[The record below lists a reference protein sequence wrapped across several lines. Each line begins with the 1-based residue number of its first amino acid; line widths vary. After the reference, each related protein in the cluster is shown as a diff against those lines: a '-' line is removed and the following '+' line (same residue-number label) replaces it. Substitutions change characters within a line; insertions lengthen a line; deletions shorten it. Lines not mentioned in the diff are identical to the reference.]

1 LGELNGITGRE
12 AADQIGFWTTPAWKY
27 THSEQVLSQVLLQLQ
42 ASAAWSLV
50 IEATL
55 IAFDWSPRPWAQGG
69 RSFTEEQQSA
79 GQAWYKT
86 PPKPVDQVVTSA
98 TSTT

>member
-27 THSEQVLSQVLLQLQ
+27 THSEQVLSHVLLQLH
-42 ASAAWSLV
+42 ASTARSPV
-50 IEATL
+50 IEASL
-55 IAFDWSPRPWAQGG
+55 IAFDWSPRPWAQGEC
-69 RSFTEEQQSA
+69 SFTEEQQSA

>member
-12 AADQIGFWTTPAWKY
+12 AANEIEFWTTPAWKY

-42 ASAAWSLV
+42 ASAARLPV
-50 IEATL
+50 IETTL
-55 IAFDWSPRPWAQGG
+55 IAFDWPPSPLAQGG

-86 PPKPVDQVVTSA
+86 PPKPDDQVVTSA
-98 TSTT
+98 TNTT